1 MLSSEDL
8 ERFYFQYQTEA
19 VPLGM
24 SVQTFCLRNNVPYN
38 IFHKWYKDTRKKIV
52 EVQVDGVPSGPP
64 SESGPSSPS
73 GETPVKKDSP
83 SPHAV
88 HRYRKPERSGDASR
102 AYIRGADLEQWPAYP
117 PERSGLSG
125 SVPSD
130 PKAGGPM
137 LSVTG
142 INRFYYLRG
151 FTDMRCKHSRV
162 LSVIREQL
170 HREPSDGDIY
180 IVMSKDRRIVR
191 LFAYD
196 NRSYSLFE
204 KKFVA
209 GYQFMRIIKD
219 DEGNEVAYR
228 IDWKDVVLLLE
239 NPVIKSLKI
248 R

>member
-64 SESGPSSPS
+64 SESGQSP
-73 GETPVKKDSP
+73 GGT
-83 SPHAV
+83 
-88 HRYRKPERSGDASR
+88 SR

>member
-1 MLSSEDL
+1 
-8 ERFYFQYQTEA
+8 
-19 VPLGM
+19 
-24 SVQTFCLRNNVPYN
+24 
-38 IFHKWYKDTRKKIV
+38 
-52 EVQVDGVPSGPP
+52 
-64 SESGPSSPS
+64 
-73 GETPVKKDSP
+73 
-83 SPHAV
+83 
-88 HRYRKPERSGDASR
+88 
-102 AYIRGADLEQWPAYP
+102 
-117 PERSGLSG
+117 
-125 SVPSD
+125 
-130 PKAGGPM
+130 M

-142 INRFYYLRG
+142 MNRFYYLRG

-228 IDWKDVVLLLE
+228 IDWKDVVHLLE
-239 NPVIKSLKI
+239 SPVIKSLKI

>member
-1 MLSSEDL
+1 
-8 ERFYFQYQTEA
+8 
-19 VPLGM
+19 
-24 SVQTFCLRNNVPYN
+24 
-38 IFHKWYKDTRKKIV
+38 
-52 EVQVDGVPSGPP
+52 
-64 SESGPSSPS
+64 
-73 GETPVKKDSP
+73 
-83 SPHAV
+83 
-88 HRYRKPERSGDASR
+88 
-102 AYIRGADLEQWPAYP
+102 
-117 PERSGLSG
+117 
-125 SVPSD
+125 
-130 PKAGGPM
+130 M

-170 HREPSDGDIY
+170 HREPSDG
-180 IVMSKDRRIVR
+180 
-191 LFAYD
+191 
-196 NRSYSLFE
+196 RSYSLFE